1 MKDLKQLQKPVS
13 EPWMVH
19 IYGQNRKLLWVL
31 EPSHGWLFLLGL
43 GTGLLLAVVHF
54 NLARSSLTSQR
65 EHVAPSTIHAPALQV
80 D

>member
-1 MKDLKQLQKPVS
+1 MKDIKQVKEPAS

-19 IYGQNRKLLWVL
+19 VYGQNRKLLWVL

-54 NLARSSLTSQR
+54 NLANPSPAS
-65 EHVAPSTIHAPALQV
+65 EIAPATPNTTHSPALQL

>member
-1 MKDLKQLQKPVS
+1 MKELKQRKESVS

-19 IYGQNRKLLWVL
+19 VYGQNRKLLWVL

-54 NLARSSLTSQR
+54 NLARPSATSDR
-65 EHVAPSTIHAPALQV
+65 EPVAPSTIQTPALQV